1 MNSTH
6 QPMKIL
12 IRGQTDPQTGEE
24 SDTKGVGVGD
34 AMPHALCCLLVCD
47 NLRKSAVSI
56 SSPNLAPL
64 ASLRENLFLKSEANR
79 S

>member
-34 AMPHALCCLLVCD
+34 AMPFALCSM
-47 NLRKSAVSI
+47 RASR
-56 SSPNLAPL
+56 APL
-64 ASLRENLFLKSEANR
+64 LNWNGSKSR
-79 S
+79 IFG